1 MMKNAFYFIL
11 KALLVL
17 KIFKFL
23 PGISVHVEKQLD
35 QKDKINFKIYDITT
49 WLTYNYNK
57 DIAQYFTKSKQLD
70 NEIWSV
76 NRI

>member
-17 KIFKFL
+17 QIFKFM
-23 PGISVHVEKQLD
+23 PGTSVHVEKQLD
-35 QKDKINFKIYDITT
+35 QKDMINFKFYDVTT

-57 DIAQYFTKSKQLD
+57 DIAQYFKKSKQLD